1 MNILYLIPSL
11 ENTGGMERILTEKM
25 NYLVDQKNFNIHVI
39 TTEQNVDEYGFKLSD
54 KVIVEHL
61 KLNFYQL
68 YNEQLIKK
76 YFKTQKKLIIYK
88 KRLHAFIQENDI
100 DICVSLGGKE
110 IEFLG
115 NVNWSC
121 KRIIEIHFSKNIRK
135 QFLLARKTG
144 WLWNFIGNI
153 RNKQLEKQ
161 VKNFDK
167 LVVLTKADLKE
178 WESITNNVQQIYNFS
193 PFKSSDKSTLDKKR
207 IISVGRLEPQKGF
220 DLLIKAFSKVNKED
234 LKGYTFHI
242 YGDGEDKEAL
252 LKLISNFKLNNFIFL
267 EGISKNIQEEMYNSS
282 MYIMTS
288 RYEGFP
294 MVLLE
299 ALSVGLP
306 IISYNCPSGPAEII
320 ENNDCGFL
328 VEFNNTEQLVARTI
342 ELINDERLRIE
353 KGQFAYNKN
362 KKFDKDA
369 IMKQWI
375 DLFKE
380 TISKN

>member
-1 MNILYLIPSL
+1 
-11 ENTGGMERILTEKM
+11 
-25 NYLVDQKNFNIHVI
+25 
-39 TTEQNVDEYGFKLSD
+39 
-54 KVIVEHL
+54 
-61 KLNFYQL
+61 
-68 YNEQLIKK
+68 
-76 YFKTQKKLIIYK
+76 
-88 KRLHAFIQENDI
+88 
-100 DICVSLGGKE
+100 
-110 IEFLG
+110 
-115 NVNWSC
+115 
-121 KRIIEIHFSKNIRK
+121 
-135 QFLLARKTG
+135 
-144 WLWNFIGNI
+144 
-153 RNKQLEKQ
+153 
-161 VKNFDK
+161 
-167 LVVLTKADLKE
+167 
-178 WESITNNVQQIYNFS
+178 
-193 PFKSSDKSTLDKKR
+193 
-207 IISVGRLEPQKGF
+207 
-220 DLLIKAFSKVNKED
+220 
-234 LKGYTFHI
+234 
-242 YGDGEDKEAL
+242 
-252 LKLISNFKLNNFIFL
+252 
-267 EGISKNIQEEMYNSS
+267 

>member
-1 MNILYLIPSL
+1 M
-11 ENTGGMERILTEKM
+11 
-25 NYLVDQKNFNIHVI
+25 V
-39 TTEQNVDEYGFKLSD
+39 
-54 KVIVEHL
+54 
-61 KLNFYQL
+61 
-68 YNEQLIKK
+68 
-76 YFKTQKKLIIYK
+76 
-88 KRLHAFIQENDI
+88 
-100 DICVSLGGKE
+100 
-110 IEFLG
+110 
-115 NVNWSC
+115 
-121 KRIIEIHFSKNIRK
+121 
-135 QFLLARKTG
+135 
-144 WLWNFIGNI
+144 
-153 RNKQLEKQ
+153 LEKQ

-242 YGDGEDKEAL
+242 FGDGEDKEAL
-252 LKLISNFKLNNFIFL
+252 LKLISNFKLKNFIFL

-342 ELINDERLRIE
+342 ELINN
-353 KGQFAYNKN
+353 G
-362 KKFDKDA
+362 
-369 IMKQWI
+369 
-375 DLFKE
+375 
-380 TISKN
+380 